1 MDAFFISM
9 YFYIIIK
16 PNEGSDIV
24 KGLDNRK
31 KTRDQSPPR
40 NISKTVISVDQVHVF
55 CCCCLVTKSCPT
67 LLKPHGL

>member
-24 KGLDNRK
+24 KGFDNRK
-31 KTRDQSPPR
+31 KTREQSPPR
-40 NISKTVISVDQVHVF
+40 SISRTVISVDQVRVF